1 MLAALN
7 LWRCLGQ
14 NNLTSHL
21 TLRRSQHSQPRYRT
35 GDQTWVREHN
45 LSIVLNYIWE
55 AGAPIARAR
64 LTEISGLNKS
74 TIGSLLAQL
83 QAWNFVRETG
93 TSSAGP
99 GRPGIMI
106 DINPDAGRL
115 IGVEIGVDFISA
127 MLTDLKAG
135 SVWRRKIDTNRY
147 GATHKSDQSQALEQ
161 TEQLIR
167 EAIDQTQAA
176 GQRLLGIGVGVP
188 GLVDHATGTLLFAP
202 NLGWRDV
209 PLREMWKHFGVPVII
224 ENEANAAALGEHM
237 LGVARRVD
245 NFIYLSAGVGLGGG
259 IVIGGKLYGGA
270 GGYAGEIGHMTLA
283 PDGPQCNCGNRGC
296 WETLVGPT
304 AIIERVQQSASE
316 GRTPQLMTL
325 PEVNGDVQAI
335 CMKHVLEAAERGEPA
350 VLHVLDEAGRYLGIG
365 IASLLNAFN
374 PSLVVLGGVLSLA
387 GPYILPRAQREVD
400 LRALAASRIG
410 VNIMLS
416 AFKFETGVMGGAS
429 LILREILSNPTAWRP
444 TAMNPTQRELPPSRL

>member
-1 MLAALN
+1 MTPH
-7 LWRCLGQ
+7 
-14 NNLTSHL
+14 LTS
-21 TLRRSQHSQPRYRT
+21 RRSQPPQPRYRT

-55 AGAPIARAR
+55 AGEPIARAR

-83 QAWNFVRETG
+83 QDWGFVRETG
-93 TSSAGP
+93 TSSVGP
-99 GRPGIMI
+99 GRPGVMI

-127 MLTDLKAG
+127 VLTDLKAG
-135 SVWRRKIDTNRY
+135 TLWRRKIDMNGCGST
-147 GATHKSDQSQALEQ
+147 GASDQAQMLEQ
-161 TEQLIR
+161 TEQLIQ
-167 EAIDQTQAA
+167 EAIDQAQTS

-202 NLGWRDV
+202 NLGWSNV
-209 PLREMWKHFGVPVII
+209 PLREMWKRFNVPVII

-237 LGVARRVD
+237 LGVAKQID
-245 NFIYLSAGVGLGGG
+245 NFIFLSAGVGLGGG
-259 IVIGGKLYGGA
+259 IVIDGKLYGGV

-296 WETLVGPT
+296 WETLIGPT
-304 AIIERVQQSASE
+304 AIIERVQQAASE
-316 GRTPQLMTL
+316 GRTPTLMAL
-325 PEVNGDVQAI
+325 PEVGGNVKAI
-335 CMKHVLEAAERGEPA
+335 RMGHVLEAAARGELV
-350 VLHVLDEAGRYLGIG
+350 VLHVLDDVGRYLGIG

-400 LRALAASRIG
+400 LRALAASRTG
-410 VNIMLS
+410 VDIILS
-416 AFKFETGVMGGAS
+416 AFRFETGVMGGAS
-429 LILREILSNPTAWRP
+429 LILREILSNPTTWQP
-444 TAMNPTQRELPPSRL
+444 TALNTAPREFRPNGL

>member
-1 MLAALN
+1 VITHLA
-7 LWRCLGQ
+7 
-14 NNLTSHL
+14 S
-21 TLRRSQHSQPRYRT
+21 RRSQPSQPRYRT

-55 AGAPIARAR
+55 AGEPIARAR

-83 QAWNFVRETG
+83 QDWGFVREAG
-93 TSSAGP
+93 TSSVGP
-99 GRPGIMI
+99 GRPGVMI

-127 MLTDLKAG
+127 VLTDLKAG
-135 SVWRRKIDTNRY
+135 IIWRRKIDTNGSGPA
-147 GATHKSDQSQALEQ
+147 GAFDQAQVLEQ
-161 TEQLIR
+161 TERLLQ
-167 EAIDQTQAA
+167 EAIDQARA
-176 GQRLLGIGVGVP
+176 SGLRLLGIGVGVP

-202 NLGWRDV
+202 NLGWSNV
-209 PLREMWKHFGVPVII
+209 PLRDMWQRFGVPII
-224 ENEANAAALGEHM
+224 VENEANAAALGEHM

-259 IVIGGKLYGGA
+259 IVIGGKLYGGV
-270 GGYAGEIGHMTLA
+270 GGYAGEIGHMTLV

-304 AIIERVQQSASE
+304 AIIERVKQFAGE
-316 GRTPQLMTL
+316 GRAPLLMAQT
-325 PEVNGDVQAI
+325 EVNGDIQAI
-335 CMKHVLEAAERGEPA
+335 RLKHVLEAAEYREPA

-374 PSLVVLGGVLSLA
+374 PSGVVLGGMLSLA

-400 LRALAASRIG
+400 MRALAAARAG
-410 VNIMLS
+410 VDITLS
-416 AFKFETGVMGGAS
+416 AFKFDACVMGGVS
-429 LILREILSNPTAWRP
+429 LIVREILSNPAVWHP
-444 TAMNPTQRELPPSRL
+444 